1 MSNALALATVTQAL
15 ALLIE
20 HNLHPEIDLAV
31 SVETRKPPADPPTD
45 PTITVFLYQV
55 SHNPSMRNS
64 DLVTRASDGTLLKR
78 PAAAIDLHFLISAYG
93 EEQEL
98 VGQRLIGSVVRTLH
112 EIPVLP
118 RELIEEAAE
127 RPYLAGSDL
136 AESPQKVRFTPT
148 QMDVDETSKLWG
160 MLNNTPYSLSVAYQ
174 ASLVLLDGHQKPAP
188 ARPVKRPEVTVV
200 PEVPPEVPLGTGG
213 AAGDA
218 APVPGAADGPAAD
231 GRSASSPAESPAA
244 DGRSADDAPT
254 GAPRRPPRRN
264 GPRRRRRTA
273 LGRPPNRLRRAGV
286 RAAAARGPARAPS
299 RKAPGDGTRQAPR
312 TDDAGRTDD
321 GGRTEARCGNGAEED
336 AGDMA
341 GNGGNDPGGGARPG
355 GHRGGRR
362 SAGRRRPGRA
372 RAPGRTRRP
381 GPRQRPHGRRRDATA
396 ARTAGRP
403 SPRRAEGRGGAQR
416 PLPKPSTP
424 SPPASG

>member
-55 SHNPSMRNS
+55 THNPSMRNN

-78 PAAAIDLHFLISAYG
+78 PAAAVDLHFLISAYG

-118 RELIEEAAE
+118 KELIEEAAD

-136 AESPQKVRFTPT
+136 AESLQKVRFTPT

-160 MLNNTPYSLSVAYQ
+160 MLNNTPYALSVAYQ

-200 PEVPPEVPLGTGG
+200 PEVPPEVPLGTPAGTRPGTPSGTPSGATDPAG
-213 AAGDA
+213 AAGAPGAGTAGSAGSAESAGTGESAGATAGATAKAAEDTTATATATTQDA
-218 APVPGAADGPAAD
+218 AKNAAKKPAK
-231 GRSASSPAESPAA
+231 R
-244 DGRSADDAPT
+244 T
-254 GAPRRPPRRN
+254 G
-264 GPRRRRRTA
+264 G
-273 LGRPPNRLRRAGV
+273 GRPQPAKTT
-286 RAAAARGPARAPS
+286 ATRGS
-299 RKAPGDGTRQAPR
+299 S
-312 TDDAGRTDD
+312 DAGRSGPRSRTRPRRTTDD
-321 GGRTEARCGNGAEED
+321 GGE
-336 AGDMA
+336 
-341 GNGGNDPGGGARPG
+341 
-355 GHRGGRR
+355 
-362 SAGRRRPGRA
+362 S
-372 RAPGRTRRP
+372 
-381 GPRQRPHGRRRDATA
+381 
-396 ARTAGRP
+396 
-403 SPRRAEGRGGAQR
+403 
-416 PLPKPSTP
+416 
-424 SPPASG
+424 